1 MKYLHTGALRLL
13 GASALFCSAY
23 TPALVL
29 GQETD
34 TRRIEEVIVTAERR
48 EASIQDTS
56 ISITA
61 LTAENLEDFGIR
73 NQEDL

>member
-1 MKYLHTGALRLL
+1 MNKRNGAYKRRI
-13 GASALFCSAY
+13 SY
-23 TPALVL
+23 TAVMCAIYAPSLVIA
-29 GQETD
+29 QED
-34 TRRIEEVIVTAERR
+34 GPGRGIEEVIVTAERR

-73 NQEDL
+73 N